1 MRKSQQ
7 TFVIPIVICLGSMF
21 LIISNIYPVDGQTNS
36 VNLTTSNST
45 GPVISTN
52 SANQTNYGNQTA
64 SKTNLTTASS
74 SDPLLNEKLLNYT
87 NNAILALN
95 DDNET
100 EIQQN
105 LVLIQDALIKAIG
118 KPIVIV
124 PAPALITSSGSNS
137 ESD

>member
-1 MRKSQQ
+1 MRKSQYI
-7 TFVIPIVICLGSMF
+7 FVIPIVLLLGSIF
-21 LIISNIYPVDGQTNS
+21 FTISNIYPVDGQTNS

-45 GPVISTN
+45 GPVINTN
-52 SANQTNYGNQTA
+52 SANQTSQDNQTA
-64 SKTNLTTASS
+64 SKTNLTSHFL

-100 EIQQN
+100 EIQRN
-105 LVLIQDALIKAIG
+105 LVYIQDELIKAIG

-124 PAPALITSSGSNS
+124 PAPALITGSSSNS